1 MIILAQY
8 FDFWNELKQSD
19 RFERHLCVYS
29 NQKLETKMLIIRILI
44 ENNSILVSFTS
55 SFSSVQL
62 LDPTT
67 FQALPLLSTL
77 SPLHLL

>member
-1 MIILAQY
+1 MIILAQH
-8 FDFWNELKQSD
+8 FDFWKEFKQSD
-19 RFERHLCVYS
+19 RCERHSFVYS
-29 NQKLETKMLIIRILI
+29 NQKLETKMLIVRILF

-67 FQALPLLSTL
+67 FQALPLLPIL